1 MAYALNEVCQNENS
15 VAIAECD
22 AKLLKVLKLM
32 GIEAVILAEPIHYLG
47 SETIPVM
54 LTYNG
59 LKNFF
64 DKNCH
69 LMSTQQVSALH
80 QSVVLKQTGG
90 VSTSGK
96 DIIGEDN
103 SIRPPKE
110 MFSSGFL
117 SQIGHILLFL
127 LYRLPLWW
135 IAAEF
140 GNAEAG
146 VLANAL
152 LMADTIWI
160 FGNSFGTILHSRM
173 LRWGARK
180 SKFGKLLGLYVL
192 VSGLGTLVAI
202 LMALLLPPS
211 LYVWVFGS
219 TFFGLKE
226 TFALISPAVLFL
238 GLSAPIG
245 HYLHAQ
251 NRFKELILSY
261 GLSVLVLF
269 LCWQGVDVFISHE
282 AIGYHNSEPLQFM
295 DRVMLNA
302 RQHFGKLMAVN
313 MAFFVLLLSNYL
325 QVRKDI
331 QWQGISFVMRYF
343 GQRRLAK

>member
-1 MAYALNEVCQNENS
+1 
-15 VAIAECD
+15 
-22 AKLLKVLKLM
+22 
-32 GIEAVILAEPIHYLG
+32 
-47 SETIPVM
+47 
-54 LTYNG
+54 
-59 LKNFF
+59 
-64 DKNCH
+64 
-69 LMSTQQVSALH
+69 
-80 QSVVLKQTGG
+80 
-90 VSTSGK
+90 
-96 DIIGEDN
+96 
-103 SIRPPKE
+103 
-110 MFSSGFL
+110 
-117 SQIGHILLFL
+117 
-127 LYRLPLWW
+127 
-135 IAAEF
+135 
-140 GNAEAG
+140 
-146 VLANAL
+146 
-152 LMADTIWI
+152 
-160 FGNSFGTILHSRM
+160 M

-202 LMALLLPPS
+202 LSALLLPPS

-251 NRFKELILSY
+251 NRFKELIVSY

-269 LCWQGVDVFISHE
+269 LCWQGVDVFISNE

-295 DRVMLNA
+295 DHVMLNV